1 MNTKTPPIIQTQNS
15 ITVVFDKPYTIKRD
29 HVSFLKVRK
38 AIADAQWELVE
49 TLIDVRSQIE
59 DYVEGNCEIRGGTIF
74 YNDEEVHNVVAERI
88 MQFMQN
94 NIPWKPL
101 MVFLN
106 NLMENPSFN
115 SRQELYG
122 FLENENLP
130 ITEDGHFLA
139 YKAVQSNYMD
149 MWTGQVDNS
158 IGSVVTMPR
167 SSVDDNAGN
176 GCSSGLHA
184 GSLDYVDGY
193 GGSRDHRKVIVKI
206 NPRDVVSVP
215 NDDCRKLRCCG
226 YKVVSEFGA
235 VLSDSCYDS
244 EGGSMGF
251 TPDQQDYAS
260 CDSSFDDDY
269 DWNH

>member
-1 MNTKTPPIIQTQNS
+1 MNTQSPPIIQTQNS
-15 ITVVFDKPYTIKRD
+15 ITVVFDKPYTINRD

-59 DYVEGNCEIRGGTIF
+59 DYVEGNCEIRGGNIF
-74 YNDEEVHNVVAERI
+74 YNDEEVHNVVADRI

-94 NIPWKPL
+94 DIPWKPL

-139 YKAVQSNYMD
+139 YKAVRSDYKD
-149 MWTGQVDNS
+149 MWTGHVDNS

-260 CDSSFDDDY
+260 CDSSFDDSY